1 MKFGKELSIF
11 LILMAV
17 CMFTGFKNPN
27 FYSQA
32 NILNTTKMIGIY
44 GIFSIG
50 MGFVIITGGID
61 LSVGSVFALLG
72 VGLSMLL
79 TEHHMN
85 PWLAVLVAIL
95 AGGILGLL
103 HGVLVTKAKLQSFIV
118 TLCGLMIY
126 RSLARTIT
134 NDNTR
139 NFSDAPQAKVLIDFV
154 NGDWMGLPTPM
165 WLLLICA
172 LVAFVV
178 LHRSVFGIRLL
189 ATGQNEESA
198 RFAGIP
204 TQRITMITYV
214 VCGLLAGVS
223 AVLLAFYTS
232 SISPNGH
239 GIGYELYAVAACVL
253 GGFSLRGGDGSI
265 IGVVLAT
272 ALLQVLRNMI
282 NMLQLSQ
289 QLEFTLIGGV
299 ILAGVL
305 IDGAI
310 RNRKKRITA

>member
-17 CMFTGFKNPN
+17 CMFTGYRNPN
-27 FYSQA
+27 FFSQA
-32 NILNTTKMIGIY
+32 NILNTTKLIGIY

-79 TEHHMN
+79 TEHQMN
-85 PWLAVLVAIL
+85 PWLAVLLVVFV
-95 AGGILGLL
+95 GGLLGLV
-103 HGVLVTKAKLQSFIV
+103 HGLLVTKAKLQSFIV

-134 NDNTR
+134 NDGTR
-139 NFSDAPQAKVLIDFV
+139 NFSDAPQAAWLRDYA
-154 NGDWMGLPTPM
+154 NGDWLGLPTTM
-165 WLLLICA
+165 WLLLVVMMI
-172 LVAFVV
+172 AFVV
-178 LHRSVFGIRLL
+178 LHKSVYGIRLF

-198 RFAGIP
+198 RFAGLP
-204 TQRITMITYV
+204 TQKLVLSTYV
-214 VCGLLAGVS
+214 ICGLLAGVS
-223 AVLLAFYTS
+223 GVLLSLYTGSVAS
-232 SISPNGH
+232 SSH
-239 GIGYELYAVAACVL
+239 GNGYELYAVAACVL
-253 GGFSLRGGDGSI
+253 GGFSLKGGDGSI
-265 IGVVLAT
+265 FGVVLAT

-282 NMLQLSQ
+282 NMLQLPQ
-289 QLEFTLIGGV
+289 PLEFTIIGGV

-310 RNRKKRITA
+310 RNRKKRISA

>member
-1 MKFGKELSIF
+1 MKYGKELSIL

-17 CMFTGFKNPN
+17 CGYTGYRNDN
-27 FYSQA
+27 FFSQA

-79 TEHHMN
+79 TDHHMN
-85 PWLAVLVAIL
+85 PWLTVLIAIL
-95 AGGILGLL
+95 AGGGLGLL
-103 HGVLVTKAKLQSFIV
+103 HGFLVTKAKLQSFIV

-126 RSLARTIT
+126 RSLARTVT
-134 NDNTR
+134 GDNTR

-154 NGDWMGLPTPM
+154 NGDWLGLPTPM
-165 WLLLICA
+165 WLLLLCA
-172 LVAFVV
+172 AVSFVV
-178 LHRSVFGIRLL
+178 LHRSVFGIRLF

-204 TQRITMITYV
+204 TQRITLITYM

-265 IGVVLAT
+265 VGVCLAT

-282 NMLQLSQ
+282 NMLKLPQP
-289 QLEFTLIGGV
+289 LEFAIIGGV
-299 ILAGVL
+299 ILVGVL
-305 IDGAI
+305 LDGAI
-310 RNRKKRITA
+310 RNRKKRIAV